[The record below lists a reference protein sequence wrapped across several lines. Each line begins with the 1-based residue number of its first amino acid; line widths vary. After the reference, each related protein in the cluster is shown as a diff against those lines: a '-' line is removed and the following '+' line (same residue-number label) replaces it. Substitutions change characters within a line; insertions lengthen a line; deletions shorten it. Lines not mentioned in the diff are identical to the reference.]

1 MIRTV
6 FRSDDLPPGER
17 LARFEDFL
25 DGTSHPMRVT
35 TADPARFRATVRVL
49 DLGPVSVVHLTCS
62 PAVVWRTER
71 LIRRADPEL
80 CSVLFPHRGAL
91 RVAQA
96 HREAALTGRDFALCD
111 SSRPFRVLVSGPGT
125 PALIQARAPRA
136 LLPAPVRRTDHL
148 LGRRLPGREG
158 LGALLTQFL
167 TDVTAAPAPYSG
179 SDVSRLSSVALDL
192 LATVLAHHADDDGA
206 ARDGAARTRGGA
218 AQAQDGPREL
228 LPRIEAFIAEHLAD
242 PELSPGTVAA
252 AHHISVRY
260 LHRLF
265 QLRDTTVTELIRR
278 LRLERARRD
287 LADPRLRDL
296 PVHRVAA
303 RWGFAEHSAFTRAF
317 RTAYGVPPRD
327 YRRRAGRVPADSS
340 GGPPCLPV
348 PPVPLGG

>member
-1 MIRTV
+1 M

-25 DGTSHPMRVT
+25 GGTSHPMRVT

-96 HREAALTGRDFALCD
+96 RREADLRGRDFALCD
-111 SSRPFRVLVSGPGT
+111 SSLPFRVLLSGHGT
-125 PALIQARAPRA
+125 PALVQARVPRA
-136 LLPAPVRRTDHL
+136 LLPAPVRRTGHL

-167 TDVTAAPAPYSG
+167 TDVTAAPAPYTG

-192 LATVLAHHADDDGA
+192 LATVLAHHADEGAPEREEDGPA
-206 ARDGAARTRGGA
+206 WPRDGLGRAQGG
-218 AQAQDGPREL
+218 PHEL
-228 LPRIEAFIAEHLAD
+228 LPLIEAFIEEHLAD
-242 PELSPGTVAA
+242 PDLSPATVAA

-265 QLRDTTVTELIRR
+265 QLRDTTVTELIRGR
-278 LRLERARRD
+278 RLERARHD
-287 LADPRLRDL
+287 LADPRLGDL

-303 RWGFAEHSAFTRAF
+303 RWGFVEHSAFTRAF
-317 RTAYGVPPRD
+317 RTAYGMPPRD
-327 YRRRAGRVPADSS
+327 YRQRARRVPADPP
-340 GGPPCLPV
+340 GGPPRLPAAR
-348 PPVPLGG
+348 GG